1 MTIQTSN
8 ITAAIKT
15 VYEAQGYKAFQQ
27 GNVLDKL
34 LSKKYSVDG
43 MTVTMPIYGNITAN
57 YTAVSETGELA
68 SSDISVAPLT
78 ITPIEDGHTTTITNL
93 AEIVT
98 GNTIGTVLPEKI
110 GQHWGERMD
119 KRALAKL
126 DTVTAGNIIKKD
138 ATLTAASVMDIKFL
152 NKLWT
157 KLNAAGARPF
167 GNGLFALVL
176 HPNVYGDLLGV
187 AQMENVQL
195 ADGSSGEVI
204 ANNIMSAYGFM
215 LMQDRNIGTSVVDT
229 QTAYNNYAMGAEA
242 LVKGISQEGKV
253 YFHEPDSFAGR
264 QRKVGWYEVSE
275 YALLNPS
282 NLFIGK
288 TVSASA

>member
-15 VYEAQGYKAFQQ
+15 VYEAQGYKAYQQ

-43 MTVTMPIYGNITAN
+43 MTVTMPIYGNITTG
-57 YTAVSETGELA
+57 YTAISETGELP
-68 SSDISVAPLT
+68 STDISTSALT
-78 ITPIEDGHTTTITNL
+78 ITPIEDGHKTVITRM

-98 GNTIGTVLPEKI
+98 GDTIGTVLPEKM
-110 GQHWGERMD
+110 GQHWAERMD

-157 KLNAAGARPF
+157 KLNISGARPF
-167 GNGLFALVL
+167 ANGLFALVL
-176 HPNVYGDLLGV
+176 HPAVYGDLLGV
-187 AQMENVQL
+187 AQMETVQL
-195 ADGSSGEVI
+195 ADGTGSVI
-204 ANNIMSAYGFM
+204 ANNIQSAYGFM
-215 LMQDRNIGTSVVDT
+215 FMQDRNIGTSVVDT

-253 YFHEPDSFAGR
+253 YFHQPDSMADR
-264 QRKVGWYEVSE
+264 RREVGWYEVSE

-288 TVSASA
+288 TVASA

>member
-78 ITPIEDGHTTTITNL
+78 ITPIEDGHTTVITNL

-110 GQHWGERMD
+110 GQHWAERMD

-126 DTVTAGNIIKKD
+126 DTVSASNIIKKD

-157 KLNAAGARPF
+157 KLNVAGARPF
-167 GNGLFALVL
+167 TNGLFALVL
-176 HPNVYGDLLGV
+176 SPAVYGDLLGV
-187 AQMENVQL
+187 AQMETVQL
-195 ADGSSGEVI
+195 ADNAGDVI
-204 ANNIMSAYGFM
+204 ANNLMAAYGFM
-215 LMQDRNIGTSVVDT
+215 FMQDRNIATSVVDT

-253 YFHEPDSFAGR
+253 YFHQPDSFADR